1 MITITKDRLLTIKQW
16 REIYG
21 PGSNVVLPAEEAE
34 ELARIALASLEAK
47 PIGAFHIAEQRVDG
61 TSDYLKDG
69 EWPIDNG
76 IIEVYAASPMTVV
89 LNDVSGPLALAYK
102 ELTPAIMRNHIA
114 VFERYGITPNDSIT
128 TIHALRIA
136 LDGIERSDAMLQ
148 SGNFRENK
156 NSSTNNFREIA
167 ETSTNYP
174 VIPSEVL
181 SAILK
186 VAKIRAD
193 FDDFDGDRRGI
204 GDCLDEA
211 EQELIVAINK
221 YASQLAAEP
230 IATNDV
236 REQTAVP
243 PVPVIQADVA
253 QAIEKLKR
261 KLVECNRYNY
271 CADAVKGVEYA
282 CHAAM
287 LQGSQPVSQTYK
299 FPVNTPC
306 QDAPA
311 HIWLQTTGVWPEDG
325 ELSELTWC
333 SHNQHHDDTLY
344 VRADLV
350 NGNSQVTPDGWIGC
364 SDRMPEKGQNVLI
377 SVNFDSSLVEPL
389 ICSARYTGSTFRRGD
404 VTIKPGNGI
413 EQATHWMPLPEPPQG
428 VNDELA

>member
-1 MITITKDRLLTIKQW
+1 MTTITKERLLTIKQW
-16 REIYG
+16 RETYG

-47 PIGAFHIAEQRVDG
+47 PIGAFHIAEQQVDG

-76 IIEVYAASPMTVV
+76 IIEVYAAPPVPVV
-89 LNDVSGPLALAYK
+89 PAALPENDDEDGHDIDYLEPSEVYALGRTAGWN
-102 ELTPAIMRNHIA
+102 ACRA
-114 VFERYGITPNDSIT
+114 
-128 TIHALRIA
+128 
-136 LDGIERSDAMLQ
+136 AMLQ
-148 SGNFRENK
+148 SG
-156 NSSTNNFREIA
+156 NFREIA

-211 EQELIVAINK
+211 EQELIVTINK
-221 YASQLAAEP
+221 YASQLAVELVVP
-230 IATNDV
+230 
-236 REQTAVP
+236 AVLERLRTI
-243 PVPVIQADVA
+243 VADPRA
-253 QAIEKLKR
+253 LPRR
-261 KLVECNRYNY
+261 KEWVSGQQYSYVLLENVE
-271 CADAVKGVEYA
+271 AMVDEA

-311 HIWLQTTGVWPEDG
+311 HIWLQTAGVWPENG

-350 NGNSQVTPDGWIGC
+350 NGNSPVTPDGWISC
-364 SDRMPEKGQNVLI
+364 SERMPPQDDWILIYSKHGEYMAGQVQGEY
-377 SVNFDSSLVEPL
+377 VEL
-389 ICSARYTGSTFRRGD
+389 SDGTLSWL
-404 VTIKPGNGI
+404 GN
-413 EQATHWMPLPEPPQG
+413 ALFWMPLPEPPQ
-428 VNDELA
+428 EAK

>member
-1 MITITKDRLLTIKQW
+1 MTTITKERIELFIKNPLDNGLTRGEQM
-16 REIYG
+16 
-21 PGSNVVLPAEEAE
+21 
-34 ELARIALASLEAK
+34 ELARIALASLEAE
-47 PIGAFHIAEQRVDG
+47 PVGAFHIAEQQVDG
-61 TSDYLKDG
+61 TSDYIKDG

-76 IIEVYAASPMTVV
+76 IIEVYAAPPVPVV
-89 LNDVSGPLALAYK
+89 PAALPENDDEDGHDIDYLEPSEVYALGRTAGWN
-102 ELTPAIMRNHIA
+102 ACRA
-114 VFERYGITPNDSIT
+114 
-128 TIHALRIA
+128 
-136 LDGIERSDAMLQ
+136 AMLQ

-211 EQELIVAINK
+211 EQELIVTINK

-311 HIWLQTTGVWPEDG
+311 HIWLQTAGVWPEDG

-350 NGNSQVTPDGWIGC
+350 NGNSPGTPDGWISC
-364 SDRMPEKGQNVLI
+364 SDRMPEKNQNVLI

-404 VTIKPGNGI
+404 ATIKPGNGLSK
-413 EQATHWMPLPEPPQG
+413 QLTGCRCQNRRWR
-428 VNDELA
+428 